1 MTAPARTPDEAAFR
15 DALGRFAS
23 GITVVTSID
32 DAGRPAGFACRSF
45 ASLSLDPPLVL
56 FCVART
62 STSWPKMAGT
72 GRFAVNVLA
81 AGQRDVCRAFAVS
94 GGDKFAGLAWTRS
107 PHGTAHL
114 DGALATVDCTV
125 ADVHEAGDHLIV
137 VGSVRELDARDGG
150 GPLLYYRGDFHT
162 SDHAGGHAGGHAAA
176 DA

>member
-1 MTAPARTPDEAAFR
+1 MTAPAPAPGEAAFR

-32 DAGRPAGFACRSF
+32 AAGRPAGFACQSF

-94 GGDKFAGLAWTRS
+94 GGDKFAGLSWTRS

-114 DGALATVDCTV
+114 DGALATVDCTI

-150 GPLLYYRGDFHT
+150 GPLLYYRGDYFT
-162 SDHAGGHAGGHAAA
+162 SDHAVA

>member
-1 MTAPARTPDEAAFR
+1 MTASARAPDEAAFR
-15 DALGRFAS
+15 DALERFAS

-32 DAGRPAGFACRSF
+32 AAGRPAGFACRSF

-62 STSWPKMAGT
+62 STGWPKTAAT

-81 AGQRDVCRAFAVS
+81 ADQRDVCRAFAVS
-94 GGDKFAGLAWTRS
+94 GGDAFAGLAWTRS

-150 GPLLYYRGDFHT
+150 GPLLHYRGDFHT
-162 SDHAGGHAGGHAAA
+162 SDHVAA